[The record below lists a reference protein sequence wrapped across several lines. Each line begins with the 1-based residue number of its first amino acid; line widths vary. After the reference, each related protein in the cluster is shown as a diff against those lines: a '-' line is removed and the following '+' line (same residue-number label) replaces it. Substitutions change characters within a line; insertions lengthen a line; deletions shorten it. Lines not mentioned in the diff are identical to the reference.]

1 MKIVFMGTPDF
12 ASGALEALI
21 QAGHEITAVYTQPDK
36 PKGRGKEVQM
46 TPVKVVAIEHD
57 IPVYQ
62 PRRIKEAEEVARLK
76 EIPADIFVV
85 AAFGQILS
93 QEILDIPKFG
103 CVNIHASLLPKYRGA
118 APIQWAVIDGEEKTG
133 VTIMQMNAGC
143 DTGDILYT
151 KEYVLDAKETGA
163 SLFDKLM
170 VLGAEAIVEALPL
183 IEAGKLTPVPQ
194 KEEEATHA
202 AKLTKQLG
210 EMDFTKSA
218 VVLERLIRGLNSWPS
233 AYTTFKGKQ
242 LKIWEAEVVECQ
254 GDQTVLHHESAW
266 GGTGRDDA
274 LSAEPGT
281 IIAVDKQSFTVLTGD
296 GALQILE
303 LQMEGKKRMS
313 CKDFLLG
320 YPVAVGDKLGI

>member
-21 QAGHEITAVYTQPDK
+21 AAGHEITAVYTQPDK

-46 TPVKVVAIEHD
+46 TPVKVLALEHG

-62 PRRIKEAEEVARLK
+62 PRRIREAAEVEILRQ
-76 EIPADIFVV
+76 IPADIFVV

-93 QEILDIPKFG
+93 QEILDMPKFG

-133 VTIMQMNAGC
+133 VTIQQMNAGI

-151 KEYVLDAKETGA
+151 KEYVLDPKETGA

-183 IEAGKLTPVPQ
+183 IEAGKITPIPQ
-194 KEEEATHA
+194 NEAEATHA
-202 AKLTKQLG
+202 AKLSKQLG
-210 EMDFTKSA
+210 EMDFSKTA
-218 VVLERLIRGLNSWPS
+218 VELERLVRGLNSWPS
-233 AYTTFKGKQ
+233 AYTFFRGKQ
-242 LKIWEAEVVECQ
+242 LKIWASEVV
-254 GDQTVLHHESAW
+254 
-266 GGTGRDDA
+266 DDVN
-274 LSAEPGT
+274 AEAAPGT
-281 IIAVDKQSFTVLTGD
+281 VIAVDKQSITVATGN
-296 GALQILE
+296 GGLQILE
-303 LQMEGKKRMS
+303 LQIEGKKRMA

-320 YPVAVGDKLGI
+320 YPVSVGEKLGQ

>member
-12 ASGALEALI
+12 ASGTLEALI
-21 QAGHEITAVYTQPDK
+21 AAGHEITAVYTQPDK

-46 TPVKVVAIEHD
+46 TPVKMVALEHG

-62 PRRIKEAEEVARLK
+62 PRRIREAAEVEILRQ
-76 EIPADIFVV
+76 IPADIFVV

-93 QEILDIPKFG
+93 QEILDMPKFG

-133 VTIMQMNAGC
+133 ITIQQMNAGI
-143 DTGDILYT
+143 DTGDILYV
-151 KEYVLDAKETGA
+151 KEYTLDPKETGA

-183 IEAGKLTPVPQ
+183 IEAGKITPVPQ
-194 KEEEATHA
+194 NEAEATHA

-210 EMDFTKSA
+210 ELDFTKSA
-218 VVLERLIRGLNSWPS
+218 VVLERLVRGLNSWPS
-233 AYTTFKGKQ
+233 AYTFFRGKQ
-242 LKIWEAEVVECQ
+242 LKIWEAEVVEA
-254 GDQTVLHHESAW
+254 GQT
-266 GGTGRDDA
+266 D
-274 LSAEPGT
+274 AEPGT
-281 IIAVDKQSFTVLTGD
+281 VITVDKQSITVATGE
-296 GALQILE
+296 GSLQILE
-303 LQMEGKKRMS
+303 LQIEGKKRMA

-320 YPVAVGDKLGI
+320 YPVSVGEKLG

>member
-21 QAGHEITAVYTQPDK
+21 EAGHEITAVYTQPDK

-46 TPVKVVAIEHD
+46 TPVKLVALEKG

-62 PRRIKEAEEVARLK
+62 PRRIKETEEVARLK

-151 KEYVLDAKETGA
+151 KEYILDPKETGA
-163 SLFDKLM
+163 SLFDRLM

-183 IEAGKLTPVPQ
+183 IEAGKLTPVHQ

-202 AKLTKQLG
+202 AKLTKHLG

-242 LKIWEAEVVECQ
+242 LKIWEAEVVDLPEN
-254 GDQTVLHHESAW
+254 GAVDT
-266 GGTGRDDA
+266 
-274 LSAEPGT
+274 EPGSAGAAVRT
-281 IIAVDKQSFTVLTGD
+281 PGTVIAVDKQSFTVVTGD

-303 LQMEGKKRMS
+303 LQIEGKKRMA

-320 YPVAVGDKLGI
+320 YPVAVGEKLG

>member
-12 ASGALEALI
+12 AAGALEALI
-21 QAGHEITAVYTQPDK
+21 AAGHEITAVYTQPDK

-46 TPVKVVAIEHD
+46 TPVKELALKHD

-62 PRRIKEAEEVARLK
+62 PRRIKEAEEVEKLRQ
-76 EIPADIFVV
+76 IPADIFVV
-85 AAFGQILS
+85 AAFGQIVS
-93 QEILDIPKFG
+93 QEILDIPKYG

-133 VTIMQMNAGC
+133 VTIMQMNAGI

-151 KEYVLDAKETGA
+151 KEYVLEPKETGA

-183 IEAGKLTPVPQ
+183 LEMGKLTPTPQ
-194 KEEEATHA
+194 DHTKATHA

-210 EMDFTKSA
+210 ELDFDKSA
-218 VVLERLIRGLNSWPS
+218 VELERLIRGLNSWPS
-233 AYTTFKGKQ
+233 AYTYYKGKQ
-242 LKIWEAEVVECQ
+242 LKIWEAEVVGIPEVQ
-254 GDQTVLHHESAW
+254 NES
-266 GGTGRDDA
+266 GMQ
-274 LSAEPGT
+274 PGT
-281 IIAVDKQSFTVLTGD
+281 VIAVDKQSFTVAAGD
-296 GALQILE
+296 GALKITE
-303 LQMEGKKRMS
+303 LQIEGKKRMA

-320 YPVAVGDKLGI
+320 YPVAIGDKLGQ

>member
-21 QAGHEITAVYTQPDK
+21 AAGHEITAVYTQPDK

-46 TPVKVVAIEHD
+46 TPVKIVALEHD

-62 PRRIKEAEEVARLK
+62 PRRIKEAEEVAKLR

-93 QEILDIPKFG
+93 KEILDMPKYG

-133 VTIMQMNAGC
+133 VTIQQMDVGV

-163 SLFDKLM
+163 SLFDKLA
-170 VLGAEAIVEALPL
+170 VLGAEAIVEVLPL
-183 IEAGKLTPVPQ
+183 IEAGKIIPVPQ

-210 EMDFTKSA
+210 EIDFTKSA
-218 VVLERLIRGLNSWPS
+218 AELERLVRGLNSWPS
-233 AYTTFKGKQ
+233 AYTFFRGKQ
-242 LKIWEAEVVECQ
+242 LKIWEAEVVSEAP
-254 GDQTVLHHESAW
+254 G
-266 GGTGRDDA
+266 
-274 LSAEPGT
+274 EPGT
-281 IIAVDKQSFTVLTGD
+281 VVFADKESITVATGE
-296 GALQILE
+296 GGLRILE
-303 LQMEGKKRMS
+303 LQIEGKKRMA

-320 YPVAVGDKLGI
+320 YPIAKGEKLG

>member
-12 ASGALEALI
+12 ASCALEALI
-21 QAGHEITAVYTQPDK
+21 AAGHEITAVYTQPDK

-46 TPVKVVAIEHD
+46 TPVKEVALKHD

-62 PRRIKEAEEVARLK
+62 PRRIKEAEEVAKLK

-93 QEILDIPKFG
+93 QEILDMPKYG

-133 VTIMQMNAGC
+133 VTIQQMEAGI
-143 DTGDILYT
+143 DTGDILYK
-151 KEYVLDAKETGA
+151 KEYILDAKETGA

-170 VLGAEAIVEALPL
+170 VLGAEAIVEVLPL
-183 IEAGKLTPVPQ
+183 IEAGKITPVSQ

-233 AYTTFKGKQ
+233 AYTTFRSKQ
-242 LKIWEAEVVECQ
+242 LKIWEAEVVPEVP
-254 GDQTVLHHESAW
+254 GK
-266 GGTGRDDA
+266 
-274 LSAEPGT
+274 PGT
-281 IIAVDKQSFTVLTGD
+281 VVAVDKQSFTVATGE
-296 GALQILE
+296 GSLKILE
-303 LQMEGKKRMS
+303 LQIEGKKRMPS
-313 CKDFLLG
+313 KDFLLG
-320 YPVAVGDKLGI
+320 YPVSVGEILGR

>member
-21 QAGHEITAVYTQPDK
+21 EAGHEISAVYTQPDK

-46 TPVKVVAIEHD
+46 TPVKEVALSHN

-62 PRRIKEAEEVARLK
+62 PERIKKAEEVEKLRA
-76 EIPADIFVV
+76 IPADIFVV

-93 QEILDIPKFG
+93 QEILDIPKYG

-133 VTIMQMNAGC
+133 ITIMQMNAGC

-170 VLGAEAIVEALPL
+170 LLGAEAIVEALPL
-183 IEAGKLTPVPQ
+183 LEAGKLTPVPQ
-194 KEEEATHA
+194 NDAESTHA
-202 AKLTKQLG
+202 AKLTKELG
-210 EMDFTKSA
+210 KLDFGKSA
-218 VVLERLIRGLNSWPS
+218 MELERLIRGLNSWPS
-233 AYTTFKGKQ
+233 AYTKFRGKQ
-242 LKIWEAEVVECQ
+242 MKIWEAEVV
-254 GDQTVLHHESAW
+254 
-266 GGTGRDDA
+266 DA
-274 LSAEPGT
+274 KGMPGT
-281 IIAVDKQSFTVLTGD
+281 IVAIDKESFTIATGE
-296 GALQILE
+296 GGLRILSLQL
-303 LQMEGKKRMS
+303 EGKKRMET
-313 CKDFLLG
+313 KDFLLG
-320 YPVAVGDKLGI
+320 YPVEVAEVFG

>member
-12 ASGALEALI
+12 ASGTLEALI
-21 QAGHEITAVYTQPDK
+21 AAGHEITAVYTQPDK

-46 TPVKVVAIEHD
+46 TPVKLVALEHG

-62 PRRIKEAEEVARLK
+62 PRRIREAAEVEVLRQ
-76 EIPADIFVV
+76 IPADIFVV

-93 QEILDIPKFG
+93 QEILDMPKYG

-133 VTIMQMNAGC
+133 ITIQQMNAGV
-143 DTGDILYT
+143 DTGDILYV
-151 KEYVLDAKETGA
+151 KEYTLDSKETGA

-183 IEAGKLTPVPQ
+183 IEAGKITPVPQ
-194 KEEEATHA
+194 NEAEATHA

-218 VVLERLIRGLNSWPS
+218 VVLERLVRGLNSWPS
-233 AYTTFKGKQ
+233 AYTFFRGKQ
-242 LKIWEAEVVECQ
+242 LKIWEAEVVEA
-254 GDQTVLHHESAW
+254 GQTTEV
-266 GGTGRDDA
+266 
-274 LSAEPGT
+274 PGT
-281 IIAVDKQSFTVLTGD
+281 VIAVDKKSITVATGD
-296 GALQILE
+296 GGLQILE
-303 LQMEGKKRMS
+303 LQIEGKKRMA

-320 YPVAVGDKLGI
+320 YPVSVGEKLG